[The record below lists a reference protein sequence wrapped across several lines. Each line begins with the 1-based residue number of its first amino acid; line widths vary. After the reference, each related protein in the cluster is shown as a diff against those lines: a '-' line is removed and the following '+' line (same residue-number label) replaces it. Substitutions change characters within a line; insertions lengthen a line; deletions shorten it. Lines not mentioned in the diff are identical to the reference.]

1 MLIGEPVYIEFLD
14 INEIEATCW
23 LCDYSFL
30 AYLDNSDMSLKLP
43 DIGKRTTAKI
53 KDIDKDTGRIE
64 LFL

>member
-1 MLIGEPVYIEFLD
+1 MLIGQPVYIEYLD

-30 AYLDNSDMSLKLP
+30 AYLDNSNLTLKLS

-64 LFL
+64 LTL